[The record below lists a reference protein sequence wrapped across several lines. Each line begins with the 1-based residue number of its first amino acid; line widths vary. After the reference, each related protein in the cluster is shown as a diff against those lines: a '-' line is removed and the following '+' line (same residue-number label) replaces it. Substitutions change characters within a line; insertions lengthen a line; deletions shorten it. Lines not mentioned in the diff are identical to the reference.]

1 MISYTKSRILS
12 FVQRVGYNSY
22 KLLPYFLISTI
33 LFISYFFNLRK
44 DYAWSDDYPA
54 MISPEISALHSIK
67 DLRPLHG
74 LITTLMFGN
83 FNSVSNLW
91 IIRFSGLIL
100 LIAVANLSYK
110 LIQDSISKKGLAL
123 CLVIVV
129 YQLPPFLNSVYWAM
143 GTTSMMFSLALSSIA
158 YRCHFQKRH
167 LHGYFLLTLSF
178 LIYPLGAW
186 AGISL
191 FLLVRIL
198 TNPLIGSTYRIL
210 KSAALLT
217 LTSALS
223 ALLIALVVLESIG
236 ETPNKRTEFL
246 STYSF
251 ISSTEWLLTRMIP
264 QSFRPFFISSP
275 SEFTAGFQVV
285 ILTGLLFIGF
295 ALNLGLRK
303 SIGVALN
310 ITLSI
315 TFLLLPN
322 YIIGYNQIEPRFFVG
337 TSVLV
342 TGVFVVTLYRLIA
355 YRGNEKKR
363 SLVKLLSSLLF
374 SLLIIG
380 STLFNSVF
388 FEKHVQ
394 LTYQQTNSFINGQLE
409 NCPSVDDLNE
419 ILILERSIPWESKAY
434 LGMLS
439 QVTDLS
445 SSWVPSNA
453 TLVFLSE
460 TSDKGIDVRLVDK
473 LSSQVSSDS
482 CIIKLDDFSSKA

>member
-1 MISYTKSRILS
+1 
-12 FVQRVGYNSY
+12 
-22 KLLPYFLISTI
+22 
-33 LFISYFFNLRK
+33 
-44 DYAWSDDYPA
+44 
-54 MISPEISALHSIK
+54 MISPESSALHSIK

-100 LIAVANLSYK
+100 LITVANLSYK
-110 LIQDSISKKGLAL
+110 LIQDSISEKRLAF
-123 CLVIVV
+123 CLVIFV

-143 GTTSMMFSLALSSIA
+143 GTTSMMFSFTLSLIA
-158 YRCHFQKRH
+158 YRCHFQKRN

-191 FLLVRIL
+191 FLLVGIL
-198 TNPLIGSTYRIL
+198 TNPLIGSAYRIL
-210 KSAALLT
+210 KSAAFLT

-223 ALLIALVVLESIG
+223 ALLIALVILESIA

-251 ISSTEWLLTRMIP
+251 ISSTAWFLTRMIP

-275 SEFTAGFQVV
+275 SELTAGFQVV

-295 ALNLGLRK
+295 ALTLGLRK

-322 YIIGYNQIEPRFFVG
+322 YIMGYNQIEPRFFVG

-342 TGVFVVTLYRLIA
+342 TGVFVVTLYKIIVFKS
-355 YRGNEKKR
+355 NKKNR
-363 SLVKLLSSLLF
+363 SLVKLLSSLAF

-380 STLFNSVF
+380 CTLFNSVF
-388 FEKHVQ
+388 FERHVQ
-394 LTYQQTNSFINGQLE
+394 LTYQQTESFISSQLE
-409 NCPSVDDLNE
+409 NCPSIDDLNE
-419 ILILERSIPWESKAY
+419 ILILERSVPWESKAY

-445 SSWVPSNA
+445 SSWVPINA

-460 TSDKGIDVRLVDK
+460 ESDNGIDVRLVDK
-473 LSSQVSSDS
+473 LSSQVNSDS
-482 CIIKLDDFSSKA
+482 CIIKLDDFSSEA